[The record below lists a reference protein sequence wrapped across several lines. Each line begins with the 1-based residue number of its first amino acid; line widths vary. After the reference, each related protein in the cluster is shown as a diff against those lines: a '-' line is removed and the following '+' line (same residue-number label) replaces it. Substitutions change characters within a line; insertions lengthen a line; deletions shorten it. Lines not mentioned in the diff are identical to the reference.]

1 MSVIDAILSG
11 NLPYIY
17 GYGVMCLMIVFLIAA
32 FVALIWA
39 KESGK

>member
-17 GYGVMCLMIVFLIAA
+17 GYGVMCLVLAFLIIA

-39 KESGK
+39 RENDR